1 MTTHGLSLVSRVGKS
16 RSKLLTTYCLMTDWC
31 TRSFL
36 RMPNKHS
43 FVGMIVKPKK
53 TYFIYFGRFHTCMTQ
68 YHFLSELNSFK
79 RNRSRAQL
87 LQYGIFFSRFGSI
100 FLLIFSQSLFWT
112 NNKYLVLPK
121 KNSSLRNFQKANRRM
136 RKKEQ
141 NVTSLIE
148 VFTLNWICRKFKA
161 FWNNICKVV
170 PKQRMDDE
178 AFKLKYFEAFPR
190 WNK

>member
-31 TRSFL
+31 TWSFL
-36 RMPNKHS
+36 RMSNKNL

-53 TYFIYFGRFHTCMTQ
+53 TSFIYFGRFHTFMTQ
-68 YHFLSELNSFK
+68 YDFLSELNSFK

-87 LQYGIFFSRFGSI
+87 LQHGIFFSRFGSI

-121 KNSSLRNFQKANRRM
+121 K
-136 RKKEQ
+136 
-141 NVTSLIE
+141 
-148 VFTLNWICRKFKA
+148 KFKS
-161 FWNNICKVV
+161 
-170 PKQRMDDE
+170 PKFPKGKQKNEKKRAERYIVDWSVH
-178 AFKLKYFEAFPR
+178 FKLNMPKIQSVLE
-190 WNK
+190 